1 MFAIAFVLCQF
12 SDDSARS
19 RLCSLLSEIRPVELI
34 KPSGILSNETE
45 KVLRN
50 ETRKPL
56 VNNLIPGREFW
67 DAETSL
73 IEIKKLYALF
83 SERSKSRNEATD
95 KAECVYSDTT
105 AEDNKIESLPDVICQ
120 VVSAGE
126 NGQLALSAFG
136 GCLSYLRQVLLDK
149 SLLSFGK
156 LEILPCSDFV
166 TMQSA
171 SDKSN
176 RVFSSQDAHLVEPYM
191 VLDAAALENLEILE
205 NNQDGSSLG

>member
-1 MFAIAFVLCQF
+1 MLGQF
-12 SDDSARS
+12 SDDSVRS
-19 RLCSLLSEIRPVELI
+19 RLCSVLSEIRPVEII

-56 VNNLIPGREFW
+56 VNNLIPGKEFW
-67 DAETSL
+67 NAEMPL
-73 IEIKKLYALF
+73 IEINKLYALF
-83 SERSKSRNEATD
+83 KERSKSRNEATN
-95 KAECVYSDTT
+95 KAGRVYSDTV
-105 AEDNKIESLPDVICQ
+105 AEDDKLESLPDVICQ
-120 VVSAGE
+120 VVSAEE
-126 NGQLALSAFG
+126 NGHLALSAFG
-136 GCLSYLRQVLLDK
+136 GCLSYLWQVLLDQ

-176 RVFSSQDAHLVEPYM
+176 QVFSSQAHLVEPYM
-191 VLDAAALENLEILE
+191 VLDAAALEK
-205 NNQDGSSLG
+205 S